1 MREQADRHLVSAT
14 RARRPG
20 TSGRRCKPALTGS
33 PAPPAVSSETVYL
46 RAVFKGDSAY
56 AGSRSNLLTVTPH
69 LGTTLTLTPST
80 ATPQSGQSYTLSG
93 SLSDSK
99 GIALANKP
107 IDIWYRHVGETT
119 GHLWKTIQTG
129 ADGKYSTTRRP
140 RQDSLPTGGVQGRQR
155 VCGFEQRPRDG
166 DVRGRCQRVSRSP
179 QAPRPPSQ
187 ASPTPSPAPSAT
199 APGIALANKPID
211 IWYRHAGET
220 TGHLWKTIQTGADGK
235 YSTTAVPAKTV
246 YLRAVFKGDSA
257 FAGSSSDLV
266 TISVH

>member
-1 MREQADRHLVSAT
+1 M
-14 RARRPG
+14 
-20 TSGRRCKPALTGS
+20 
-33 PAPPAVSSETVYL
+33 
-46 RAVFKGDSAY
+46 FKGDSAY
-56 AGSRSNLLTVTPH
+56 AGSSSDLVTVIPWKMPTS
-69 LGTTLTLTPST
+69 LTLTPST

-129 ADGKYSTTRRP
+129 ADGKYSTT
-140 RQDSLPTGGVQGRQR
+140 
-155 VCGFEQRPRDG
+155 
-166 DVRGRCQRVSRSP
+166 
-179 QAPRPPSQ
+179 
-187 ASPTPSPAPSAT
+187 
-199 APGIALANKPID
+199 
-211 IWYRHAGET
+211 
-220 TGHLWKTIQTGADGK
+220 
-235 YSTTAVPAKTV
+235 AVPAKTV